1 MIGLV
6 VGLIAA
12 VVVLNG
18 LLLVMVRHIVRL
30 SEEHRA
36 DHAKCIAHV
45 ADMTSNRVAALHIR
59 TLAERYDTVG
69 EMPVLSQLRR
79 ESKIGEAR
87 TVPAKWM
94 LHHADLLDPKNT
106 TIGES
111 K

>member
-6 VGLIAA
+6 IGLIAA

-18 LLLVMVRHIVRL
+18 LVLVLARHIVRL
-30 SEEHRA
+30 SEEHKA

-45 ADMTSNRVAALHIR
+45 ADMTSNRVAALHLR

-69 EMPVLSQLRR
+69 EVPVLTRLRR
-79 ESKIGEAR
+79 AHKGDDDR
-87 TVPAKWM
+87 TIPAKWM
-94 LHHADLLDPKNT
+94 LHHADLLDPENA